1 MTIVAENSYKK
12 VWLGLGGN
20 IGDVPHNM
28 AMALQKLIETP
39 DNKLLD
45 ISSLYKTPPWG
56 NIDQPWFYNSCALI
70 LTRLDPQS
78 FLNQCLKVELSL
90 KRERLERWGPRTIDL
105 DILSFEGVAYFKSDS
120 LTLPHPRISER
131 CFVLLP
137 LFEIAPDLEIGA
149 SKVSE
154 LIKKCMDEDI
164 KKVSNGKEW
173 IGLEL

>member
-1 MTIVAENSYKK
+1 MNVEAENPYKK

-28 AMALQKLIETP
+28 AKALRKLIETP

-56 NIDQPWFYNSCALI
+56 NVDQPWFYNSCALI
-70 LTRLDPQS
+70 HTRLDPQS
-78 FLNQCLKVELSL
+78 FLDQCLKVELSL

-105 DILSFEGVAYFKSDS
+105 DILSFEGVEYFKSDS

-137 LFEIAPDLEIGA
+137 LVEIAPDLKIGVH
-149 SKVSE
+149 KVCD
-154 LIKKCMDEDI
+154 LIKKCVNEDI
-164 KKVSNGKEW
+164 EKVSNGKEW
-173 IGLEL
+173 INF